1 MSTAELPMQHAV
13 NVLYTEHHGWL
24 LGWLRKKLGCP
35 QNAADLSH
43 DTFVRILSS
52 CEALGGMREP
62 RAFLTT
68 TARHLIIDRARRRK
82 IEDAYLRE
90 LALTID
96 LLEGCQQSPEQ
107 ILVTL
112 EALEQIAFVLDGLGL
127 KARQVFL
134 MHFLE
139 GLRQAE
145 IASRL
150 QISERMVRKHLMNAL
165 VHCHHALDV

>member
-52 CEALGGMREP
+52 REALGGMREP

-96 LLEGCQQSPEQ
+96 LLEGCQQSSEQ

>member
-1 MSTAELPMQHAV
+1 MSTAELPAQHAV

-52 CEALGGMREP
+52 REALGGMREP